1 MSNRGNLFIIS
12 APSGAGKTSLAE
24 RLLKEVDGLH
34 FSVSHTTRKPRAVE
48 KNGVEYFFVSV
59 PDFEAMIAQ
68 GEFLEWACVYGNY
81 YGTCRRAVER
91 QLEAGVDVLLDIDV
105 QGAEEVKR
113 VFPEAISVFVLPPS
127 QDELEKRLRS
137 RGLDDDDV
145 VEARLQ
151 KAWAET
157 QHCRGYDYLI
167 VNELIEKSLLE
178 LQSIVLAARCRNER
192 RIGRAERIMKTFS
205 ASVEETKG

>member
-1 MSNRGNLFIIS
+1 MSNRGSLVIIS
-12 APSGAGKTSLAE
+12 APSGTGKTSLAE
-24 RLLKEVDGLH
+24 RLLKVVPGLH

-59 PDFEAMIAQ
+59 AEFREMIER
-68 GEFLEWACVYGNY
+68 GDFLEWACVYGNH
-81 YGTCRRAVER
+81 YGTSRAAVESR
-91 QLEAGVDVLLDIDV
+91 LEAGFDVLLDIDV
-105 QGAEEVKR
+105 QGAEKVKQ

-137 RGLDDDDV
+137 RGLDDDEV

-151 KAWAET
+151 KACAEI
-157 QHCRGYDYLI
+157 QRCRGYDYLI
-167 VNELIEKSLLE
+167 VNEFIENSLLE

-192 RIGRAERIMKTFS
+192 RIEKAESIMKTFS